1 MKLQLKILIL
11 LSIIFGIILL
21 SFLSYQYIRQKEK
34 NLYAQETRKNQELVI
49 DKVLQ
54 LNRIKYEQL
63 INDNSGWDDM
73 VSFVAKPDSA
83 WAKDNVDFFV
93 TQFKLSFV
101 LAYNINKKLV
111 YQYGDSIC
119 LQNVKY
125 PDAAMIGTNFSGK
138 PYVHYFEYCGN
149 DLIEF
154 FGAIIVP
161 ASDADA
167 RETSA
172 QGYLFTGRKWDSDY
186 LNGHAEATG
195 FKAEIFRSDKAVT
208 DDEDPAKI
216 FFSKKFCDIDGKVIA
231 TVVFSQPNPIS
242 QEMSSLL
249 NLSILVA
256 IIGLLSII
264 VFLIYFRKIVL
275 VPLTQINNT
284 LDTHDLKYIES
295 LKLHTDEFKNL
306 GELIS
311 DFFDQQDLLQQN
323 NETLHEINATKDRL
337 MSIIAH
343 DLKNP
348 VGNMVSISELL
359 NSCLQS
365 GDMEMSAELVN
376 LMNQQ
381 SKDTLALLTTL
392 FDWARSQ
399 TGQLRFNPELID
411 IELLVSNLFTNL
423 SSTAALKEIVFL
435 PAQIDDIC
443 VQADMHMLTTILRN
457 LVTNAIKFTKPGGS
471 IQVSAYQKNQ
481 FVEIVVAD
489 TGIGMD
495 QKSQD
500 KLFRIESN
508 FTSYGTANEK
518 GTGLG
523 LIICKEFVE
532 RHGGKIRVESTSGV
546 GSKFIFT
553 LPVRA

>member
-21 SFLSYQYIRQKEK
+21 SFLSYQFIRQKEK

-54 LNRIKYEQL
+54 LNRIRYEQL

-73 VSFVAKPDSA
+73 VSFVTKPDSA

-101 LAYNINKKLV
+101 LAYNINKELV
-111 YQYGDSIC
+111 YQYGDSVC
-119 LQNVKY
+119 LQNIKY
-125 PDAAMIGTNFSGK
+125 PDATMISANFSGK
-138 PYVHYFEYCGN
+138 PYTHYFEYCGN
-149 DLIEF
+149 NLVEF

-172 QGYLFTGRKWDSDY
+172 QGYLFTGRKWDSAY
-186 LNGHAEATG
+186 LNDHAEATG
-195 FKAEIFRSDKAVT
+195 FKAEIFQDDKAVNE
-208 DDEDPAKI
+208 DEDPAKI
-216 FFSKKFCDIDGKVIA
+216 FFSKKFYDINGKVTA
-231 TVVFSQPNPIS
+231 TVVFSQPNLIV

-249 NLSILVA
+249 NLSILVTL
-256 IIGLLSII
+256 IGFLSII

-284 LDTHDLKYIES
+284 LDSHNLKYIES
-295 LKLHTDEFKNL
+295 LELHTDEFKNL
-306 GELIS
+306 GELIR
-311 DFFDQQDLLQQN
+311 DFFDQQDLLRQN

-337 MSIIAH
+337 MSIVAH

-359 NSCLQS
+359 NNCLKS
-365 GDMEMSAELVN
+365 GDKEMSEELVS

-381 SKDTLALLTTL
+381 SKDTLALLNTL

-411 IELLVSNLFTNL
+411 IELLVSDLLTNL

-435 PAQIDDIC
+435 PAQLDVIN

-471 IQVSAYQKNQ
+471 IQISATRKNQ
-481 FVEIVVAD
+481 NVEIVVAD
-489 TGIGMD
+489 TGVGMD

-500 KLFRIESN
+500 KLFRTESN

>member
-34 NLYAQETRKNQELVI
+34 NLYARETRKNQELVI

-73 VSFVAKPDSA
+73 VSFVTKPDSA

-101 LAYNINKKLV
+101 LAYNINKNLV
-111 YQYGDSIC
+111 YQYGDSVC
-119 LQNVKY
+119 LQNVRY
-125 PDAAMIGTNFSGK
+125 PDAAMIGANFSAK
-138 PYVHYFEYCGN
+138 PYVHYFEYCGS

-154 FGAIIVP
+154 FGATIVP

-172 QGYLFTGRKWDSDY
+172 QGYLFTGRKWDSAY
-186 LNGHAEATG
+186 LKDHSDATG
-195 FKAEIFRSDKAVT
+195 FKAEILIGDKDMSEN
-208 DDEDPAKI
+208 DDASKI
-216 FFSKKFCDIDGKVIA
+216 VFSKKFSDIDGRVIA
-231 TVVFSQPNPIS
+231 TIVFSQPNPIG

-249 NLSILVA
+249 NLSVLVA

-275 VPLTQINNT
+275 VPLTQINST

-295 LKLHTDEFKNL
+295 LELRTDEFKNL
-306 GELIS
+306 GELIR
-311 DFFDQQDLLQQN
+311 DFFDQQDLLRQN
-323 NETLHEINATKDRL
+323 NEALHEINATKDRL

-359 NSCLQS
+359 NNCLKN

-381 SKDTLALLTTL
+381 SKDTLALLNTL

-399 TGQLRFNPELID
+399 TGQLRFNPEPID
-411 IELLVSNLFTNL
+411 LELLVSNLLTNL
-423 SSTAALKEIVFL
+423 SSTAALKEIEFL
-435 PAQIDDIC
+435 PAQFDVIT
-443 VQADMHMLTTILRN
+443 VQADMHMLTTVLRN
-457 LVTNAIKFTKPGGS
+457 LVTNAIKFTKPRGS
-471 IQVSAYQKNQ
+471 IQISATQKKQ
-481 FVEIVVAD
+481 YVEIVVAD
-489 TGIGMD
+489 TGVGMD

-500 KLFRIESN
+500 KLFRTESN